1 VELLPS
7 TRCSYII
14 ELETSSIT
22 VEQAV
27 YRVEVDWAL
36 AYEVLVSLKAYVN
49 RREHKTLE
57 LGAGWARG
65 VRRQLRPELAAEL
78 ASADAL
84 ADVHVPDL
92 LVWQCPGNRDVA
104 GYLRWLGVLAVGE
117 LYERVAPYGLE
128 GRASLPRDLSA
139 VRDRYVRLLEAW
151 DEQYFRLV
159 DPAILRG
166 LAADAAAKRALVGA
180 MAPDALVEAAT
191 CGVHFVPQ
199 PGPELVL
206 LVPQYHF
213 RPWNVFQDCR
223 GLRVI
228 QYPADALPAV
238 PGEPPPGLLRLTR
251 ALSDE
256 SRLRILRFLATGPRS
271 FTDVV
276 QFMGLAKSTVHH
288 HMVVLRAAGLVR
300 VHDTGEK
307 VTSSYSLRPGAV
319 DRLRDMLHAYL
330 PQG

>member
-1 VELLPS
+1 MQ
-7 TRCSYII
+7 
-14 ELETSSIT
+14 
-22 VEQAV
+22 VEQPT
-27 YRVEVDWAL
+27 YRAEVDWAP
-36 AYEVLVSLKAYVN
+36 AYELLVSLKAYVN

-65 VRRQLRPELAAEL
+65 VRRQLPPELAAEL
-78 ASADAL
+78 ASVTAL

-92 LVWQCPGNRDVA
+92 LIWQCPGTRDVS
-104 GYLRWLGVLAVGE
+104 GYLHWLGALSVGE
-117 LYERVAPYGLE
+117 LYERVAPYLLE
-128 GRASLPRDLSA
+128 GRAPLPRDLSL
-139 VRDRYVRLLEAW
+139 VRDRYMRVLVAW

-166 LAADAAAKRALVGA
+166 LAADAASRQALVGTL
-180 MAPDALVEAAT
+180 APETLVEVAT

-206 LVPQYHF
+206 LVPQYHY
-213 RPWNVFQDCR
+213 RPWNVFQDYR

-228 QYPADALPAV
+228 QYPADALPSV
-238 PGEPPPGLLRLTR
+238 PDEPPPGLLRLTR

-276 QFMGLAKSTVHH
+276 QVMGLAKSTVHH

-300 VHDTGEK
+300 VHDSGDAI
-307 VTSSYSLRPGAV
+307 SYSLRPGAV
-319 DRLRDMLHAYL
+319 DE
-330 PQG
+330 

>member
-1 VELLPS
+1 M
-7 TRCSYII
+7 TM
-14 ELETSSIT
+14 
-22 VEQAV
+22 EQPT
-27 YRVEVDWAL
+27 YRVDVDWAP
-36 AYEVLVSLKAYVN
+36 AYELLVSLKAYVN

-57 LGAGWARG
+57 LGARWVRG

-92 LVWQCPGNRDVA
+92 LVWQCSGSRDVA
-104 GYLRWLGVLAVGE
+104 GYLQWLSALSVGE
-117 LYERVAPYGLE
+117 LYERVAPYALE
-128 GRASLPRDLSA
+128 ARASLPRDLSG
-139 VRDRYVRLLEAW
+139 VRDRYGRVLAAW
-151 DEQYFRLV
+151 DEQYFQLV

-166 LAADAAAKRALVGA
+166 LAADAASRQALLST
-180 MAPDALVEAAT
+180 MAPETLVEAAT

-199 PGPELVL
+199 SGPELVL

-213 RPWNVFQDCR
+213 RPWNVFQDYL

-238 PGEPPPGLLRLTR
+238 PGEPPPGLLRLTH

-276 QFMGLAKSTVHH
+276 RFMGLAKSTVHH

-300 VHDTGEK
+300 VYDRGDMT
-307 VTSSYSLRPGAV
+307 TYSLRPGAV
-319 DRLRDMLHAYL
+319 DELGDRLHAFL
-330 PQG
+330 QAE

>member
-1 VELLPS
+1 MV
-7 TRCSYII
+7 I
-14 ELETSSIT
+14 EP
-22 VEQAV
+22 AM
-27 YRVEVDWAL
+27 YRVEVDWAP
-36 AYEVLVSLKAYVN
+36 AYELLVSLKAYVS
-49 RREHKTLE
+49 RPEQKILE
-57 LGAGWARG
+57 LGAGWARR
-65 VRRQLRPELAAEL
+65 VRQQLQAELAADL

-92 LVWQCPGNRDVA
+92 LIQQCPGDRDIA
-104 GYLRWLGVLAVGE
+104 GYLHWLGALPVGE
-117 LYERVAPYGLE
+117 LYERLAPYALE
-128 GRASLPRDLSA
+128 GRAPLPRDLGA
-139 VRDRYVRLLEAW
+139 VRDRYVRLLVAW
-151 DEQYFRLV
+151 HEQYFRLV
-159 DPAILRG
+159 DPAILSG
-166 LAADAAAKRALVGA
+166 LAADAAAKQALVGT
-180 MAPDALVEAAT
+180 MAPEALVEAAT
-191 CGVHFVPQ
+191 CGVHFMPR

-213 RPWNVFQDCR
+213 RPWNVFDDYR

-228 QYPADALPAV
+228 QYPADDLPPV

-300 VHDTGEK
+300 VHDSGEK
-307 VTSSYSLRPGAV
+307 ATTAYSLRPGAV
-319 DRLRDMLHAYL
+319 DQVRDMLR
-330 PQG
+330 

>member
-1 VELLPS
+1 M
-7 TRCSYII
+7 
-14 ELETSSIT
+14 
-22 VEQAV
+22 
-27 YRVEVDWAL
+27 YRVEVDWAP
-36 AYEVLVSLKAYVN
+36 AYELLVSLKAYVN
-49 RREHKTLE
+49 RREQKILE
-57 LGAGWARG
+57 LGTGWARG

-78 ASADAL
+78 ASTDAL

-104 GYLRWLGVLAVGE
+104 GYLQWLGALSVGE
-117 LYERVAPYGLE
+117 IYERVAPYALE
-128 GRASLPRDLSA
+128 GRAPLPRDLSV
-139 VRDRYVRLLEAW
+139 VRDRYMRVLVAW

-166 LAADAAAKRALVGA
+166 LEADAASRQALVGM
-180 MAPDALVEAAT
+180 MAPETLVEAAT

-213 RPWNVFQDCR
+213 HPWNVFQDYR

-307 VTSSYSLRPGAV
+307 GTTAYSLRPRAV
-319 DRLRDMLHAYL
+319 DQLRDMLHAYL
-330 PQG
+330 PQE